1 MSKTFVMRVQ
11 HRLNEYGAGLAE
23 DGLAGPSTNAAL
35 DTYLPAKA
43 ANDDRPPKGVV
54 QTDTL
59 SPASRFDTALAEI
72 LRHEGGWVDH
82 PADPG
87 GATNRGVT
95 LATLSDWL
103 GRTATKAE
111 VKALTVADVA
121 PIYRERYWNA
131 VKGDDLPAGV
141 DLMVFDLA
149 VNSGPG
155 RAAKFLQEVV
165 GAPADGQIG
174 PATLAKVNALHP
186 LAIIDGMAQRRERF
200 YRGLGTF
207 DTFGRGWMKRL
218 ADVTAKSKE
227 MAQ

>member
-1 MSKTFVMRVQ
+1 MAEPFVLRVQ
-11 HRLNEYGAGLAE
+11 HRLNQYGASLKE
-23 DGLAGPSTNAAL
+23 DGEAGPATNAAL
-35 DTYLPAKA
+35 DIYLPAKA
-43 ANDDRPPKGVV
+43 ANDDAP
-54 QTDTL
+54 
-59 SPASRFDTALAEI
+59 SACRFDVALAEI

-82 PADPG
+82 PKDPG

-141 DLMVFDLA
+141 DLMVFDVA

-155 RAAKFLQEVV
+155 RAAKFLQEVA
-165 GAPADGQIG
+165 GAAADGKIG
-174 PATLAKVNALHP
+174 PATLAKVTALHP
-186 LAIIDGMAQRRERF
+186 LAVIEGMAQRRERF

-218 ADVTAKSKE
+218 ADVTAKAKE

>member
-1 MSKTFVMRVQ
+1 MSKAFVMRVQ
-11 HRLNEYGAGLAE
+11 HRLNEYGAGLKE
-23 DGLAGPSTNAAL
+23 DGEPGPATNAAL
-35 DTYLPAKA
+35 DTYLPPKA
-43 ANDDRPPKGVV
+43 AADDRPAG
-54 QTDTL
+54 
-59 SPASRFDTALAEI
+59 SRFDIALAEI

-82 PADPG
+82 PKDPG

-165 GAPADGQIG
+165 GAAVDGQIG
-174 PATLAKVNALHP
+174 PGTVAKVNALHP
-186 LAIIDGMAQRRERF
+186 LAVIDGMAARRERF

-218 ADVTAKSKE
+218 SDVSAKAKE
-227 MAQ
+227 MAR

>member
-1 MSKTFVMRVQ
+1 MTR
-11 HRLNEYGAGLAE
+11 AGLFAAVRPFAPDQKLSQE
-23 DGLAGPSTNAAL
+23 QVNTIDALADGFG
-35 DTYLPAKA
+35 LPRA
-43 ANDDRPPKGVV
+43 ANADAPPVDRFG
-54 QTDTL
+54 
-59 SPASRFDTALAEI
+59 AALAEI

-82 PADPG
+82 PKDPG

-95 LATLSDWL
+95 LATLSSWL

-149 VNSGPG
+149 VNSGPA

-186 LAIIDGMAQRRERF
+186 LAIIDGMAERRERF

-207 DTFGRGWMKRL
+207 DTFGRGWMRRL
-218 ADVTAKSKE
+218 SEVTAKAKE
-227 MAQ
+227 MAG

>member
-1 MSKTFVMRVQ
+1 MSRESDNDLFVRAVQQWLGVKDDGWAGVLTLATF
-11 HRLNEYGAGLAE
+11 
-23 DGLAGPSTNAAL
+23 L
-35 DTYLPAKA
+35 DRTGQA
-43 ANDDRPPKGVV
+43 
-54 QTDTL
+54 QTA
-59 SPASRFDTALAEI
+59 PASRFDTALAEI

-95 LATLSDWL
+95 LKTLSEWL
-103 GRTATKAE
+103 GRPATKAE

-121 PIYRERYWNA
+121 PIYRAKYWNV
-131 VKGDDLPAGV
+131 VKADDLPAGV

-165 GAPADGQIG
+165 GAAQDGSIG
-174 PATLAKVNALHP
+174 PATLAKVRALHP
-186 LAIIDGMAQRRERF
+186 LAVIDGMARRREAF
-200 YRGLGTF
+200 YRSLRTF

-218 ADVTAKSKE
+218 ADVTAKAKE
-227 MAQ
+227 MAA

>member
-1 MSKTFVMRVQ
+1 MSRAAMFAAIRPFAPGQKLSAEQVAMIDALADGF
-11 HRLNEYGAGLAE
+11 GLAKE
-23 DGLAGPSTNAAL
+23 GAAAL
-35 DTYLPAKA
+35 TPL
-43 ANDDRPPKGVV
+43 G
-54 QTDTL
+54 
-59 SPASRFDTALAEI
+59 RFDACLVEI
-72 LRHEGGWVDH
+72 LKHEGGWVDH

-95 LATLSDWL
+95 LKTLSDWL

-111 VKALTVADVA
+111 VKALTVSDVS
-121 PIYRERYWNA
+121 PIYRKRYWDA
-131 VKGDDLPAGV
+131 VHGDDLPPGV

-165 GAPADGQIG
+165 GATPDGAIG
-174 PATLAKVNALHP
+174 AATLAKVSGLHP
-186 LAIIDGMAQRRERF
+186 LTIIDGMAERRERF

-207 DTFGRGWMKRL
+207 DTFGRGWMRRL
-218 ADVTAKSKE
+218 GEVTAKSKE

>member
-1 MSKTFVMRVQ
+1 MSREALFAAVRPFAPGQKLSTEQVGIVD
-11 HRLNEYGAGLAE
+11 ALA
-23 DGLAGPSTNAAL
+23 DGFGVP
-35 DTYLPAKA
+35 KA
-43 ANDDRPPKGVV
+43 ANDDGL
-54 QTDTL
+54 T
-59 SPASRFDTALAEI
+59 RFDIALAEI

-82 PADPG
+82 PKDPG

-95 LATLSDWL
+95 LATLSEWL

-121 PIYRERYWNA
+121 PIYRERYWNV
-131 VKGDDLPAGV
+131 VKADDLPAGV

-165 GAPADGQIG
+165 GAAADGQIG
-174 PATLAKVNALHP
+174 PATLAKVAALHP
-186 LAIIDGMAQRRERF
+186 LAVIDGMAQRRERF
-200 YRGLGTF
+200 YRGLNTF

-218 ADVTAKSKE
+218 SDVTAKAKE
-227 MAQ
+227 MAR

>member
-1 MSKTFVMRVQ
+1 MNRKALFDFARPLAPHGQLTPAMVT
-11 HRLNEYGAGLAE
+11 AGNAFADAL
-23 DGLAGPSTNAAL
+23 GLTE
-35 DTYLPAKA
+35 A
-43 ANDDRPPKGVV
+43 ANDDAA
-54 QTDTL
+54 
-59 SPASRFDTALAEI
+59 PASRFDVALAEI

-82 PADPG
+82 PKDPG

-103 GRTATKAE
+103 GRLATKEE

-131 VKGDDLPAGV
+131 VKADELPAGV

-165 GAPADGQIG
+165 DAAVDGQIG
-174 PATLAKVNALHP
+174 PGTLAKVNALHP
-186 LAIIDGMAQRRERF
+186 LAVIDGMAQRRERF
-200 YRGLGTF
+200 YRGLSAF

-218 ADVTAKSKE
+218 ADVTAKAKE
-227 MAQ
+227 MAS

>member
-11 HRLNEYGAGLAE
+11 HRLNEYGAGLTE
-23 DGLAGPSTNAAL
+23 DGQPGPATNAAL
-35 DTYLPAKA
+35 DTYLPPKA
-43 ANDDRPPKGVV
+43 ANDDAPA
-54 QTDTL
+54 
-59 SPASRFDTALAEI
+59 ASRFDTALAEI

-82 PADPG
+82 PKDPG

-121 PIYRERYWNA
+121 PIYREKYWNV
-131 VKGDDLPAGV
+131 VKADDLPAGV

-155 RAAKFLQEVV
+155 RAAKFLQEVA
-165 GAPADGQIG
+165 GAAVDGQIG
-174 PATLAKVNALHP
+174 PGTLAKVNALHP
-186 LAIIDGMAQRRERF
+186 LAVIDGMAQRRERF

-218 ADVTAKSKE
+218 ADVTAKAKE

>member
-1 MSKTFVMRVQ
+1 MTR
-11 HRLNEYGAGLAE
+11 AGLFAAVRPFAPGQKLSQE
-23 DGLAGPSTNAAL
+23 QVNTIDALADGFG
-35 DTYLPAKA
+35 LPRA
-43 ANDDRPPKGVV
+43 ANDDG
-54 QTDTL
+54 T
-59 SPASRFDTALAEI
+59 PASRFDTALAEI

-165 GAPADGQIG
+165 GAAVDGQIG
-174 PATLAKVNALHP
+174 PATLAKARDLHP

-200 YRGLGTF
+200 YRALNTF

-218 ADVTAKSKE
+218 ADVTAKAKE

>member
-11 HRLNEYGAGLAE
+11 HRLNEYGARLAE

-35 DTYLPAKA
+35 DTYLPPKA
-43 ANDDRPPKGVV
+43 ANDDGPP
-54 QTDTL
+54 
-59 SPASRFDTALAEI
+59 AARFDAALAEI

-82 PADPG
+82 PKDPG

-165 GAPADGQIG
+165 GAAVDGQIG
-174 PATLAKVNALHP
+174 PGTLAKVNALHP
-186 LAIIDGMAQRRERF
+186 LAVIDGLAQRRERF

-218 ADVTAKSKE
+218 ADVTAKAKE